1 MGGDRCAG
9 GKDCLHPR
17 YIWATRIYWWGGSA
31 GIPALDKFGTG
42 TYFRRQNLGILK
54 IYNRLFFI
62 SFWWYQN
69 RYQKNLV
76 PDKSLGTSIGKIWY
90 QKKVSE
96 SVSEK
101 FSTRKN
107 AGIVIETIWYRK
119 KVSVSVSFNILGTI
133 THW

>member
-42 TYFRRQNLGILK
+42 TDFRRQNLGILK

-62 SFWWYQN
+62 SFWWYQ
-69 RYQKNLV
+69 
-76 PDKSLGTSIGKIWY
+76 
-90 QKKVSE
+90 KKVSD
-96 SVSEK
+96 SVSDK

>member
-1 MGGDRCAG
+1 MSVAY
-9 GKDCLHPR
+9 R
-17 YIWATRIYWWGGSA
+17 YQDFLFLLVVSEK
-31 GIPALDKFGTG
+31 LGTG
-42 TYFRRQNLGILK
+42 
-54 IYNRLFFI
+54 
-62 SFWWYQN
+62 
-69 RYQKNLV
+69 
-76 PDKSLGTSIGKIWY
+76 KSLGTGIGKIWY

-119 KVSVSVSFNILGTI
+119 KISVSVSFNILGTI